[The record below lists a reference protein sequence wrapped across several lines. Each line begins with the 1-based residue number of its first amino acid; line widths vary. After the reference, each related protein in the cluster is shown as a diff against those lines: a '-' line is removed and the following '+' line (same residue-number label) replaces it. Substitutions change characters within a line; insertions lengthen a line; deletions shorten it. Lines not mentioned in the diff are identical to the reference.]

1 MNISLVAAFDAT
13 KVIGYRGT
21 IPWHLKED
29 LRHFSYLTR
38 GSSVI
43 MGRKTYD
50 SIGGP
55 LSNRLNV
62 VMTRSPRGLKGIKEV
77 KTKEKAIETAS
88 EFSNDI
94 YVIGGENIY
103 TEFMPIATTM
113 YLTKININVE
123 GDAFFPNWD
132 ESQWKEVA
140 RRDSKDLDQ
149 NIEYSFFHYSRKN

>member
-1 MNISLVAAFDAT
+1 
-13 KVIGYRGT
+13 
-21 IPWHLKED
+21 
-29 LRHFSYLTR
+29 
-38 GSSVI
+38 

-113 YLTKININVE
+113 YLTKINIKVE